1 MLSDDVRREQ
11 NSLSNFVLSM
21 DPEKMTDILFEKD
34 FDFQERKIKRKEKN
48 STGKI
53 WILLLNG
60 DPRTSNFRN
69 V

>member
-34 FDFQERKIKRKEKN
+34 FDFQERKIKRKEK
-48 STGKI
+48 K
-53 WILLLNG
+53 
-60 DPRTSNFRN
+60 
-69 V
+69 